1 MLGEIVHNLNY
12 DRFKWRFQLF
22 LGINLLSKATF
33 SRHIL
38 CRLWMTILSLLTS
51 WFVKGF
57 WSWDVF
63 YTPGWILTG
72 IVVIFAKNQQK
83 KIWEATGSTVQAFI
97 YRTLLENV
105 LKRLKCEIGIHV
117 RGTQEEKWSSLE
129 GRGRRE
135 IK

>member
-12 DRFKWRFQLF
+12 DRFKWSFQLF

-83 KIWEATGSTVQAFI
+83 KIWEATGLTVQALKGQYPDYAHARASSVFSLKDN
-97 YRTLLENV
+97 RTVILTRQDFLPDRTADRD
-105 LKRLKCEIGIHV
+105 L
-117 RGTQEEKWSSLE
+117 
-129 GRGRRE
+129 
-135 IK
+135 